1 MPSVPAGACLGQS
14 LATARRQRERVV
26 QFAISEQSAIGG
38 DHRTA
43 EPKNQAAVETE
54 PQRAPVRFTRRV
66 RHHRPFDLAQHVVYY
81 TIIRTIAPQNTV
93 SSEES
98 GLKCRSGARSAVPTG
113 LAGYFHIFFSF
124 AKKIRRKFAAIFVR
138 RHASQRRRRPHAP
151 EAHESAWSGEGWWS
165 RRNGA
170 ECQGEART
178 LSYPTPQAGARTR
191 AHPRPLGHVAARASA
206 PARPQRTSWRSR
218 RSARS
223 AGACWA
229 RIEAG

>member
-98 GLKCRSGARSAVPTG
+98 GLMCRSGARSAVPTG
-113 LAGYFHIFFSF
+113 LAGYFHIFLSF
-124 AKKIRRKFAAIFVR
+124 AKKIPAQGCRDFRKTPRVTTTPAPSRARSSRISLVGRGVVVTAQRGRMPRRSPNIKLS
-138 RHASQRRRRPHAP
+138 HASGRR
-151 EAHESAWSGEGWWS
+151 
-165 RRNGA
+165 
-170 ECQGEART
+170 
-178 LSYPTPQAGARTR
+178 
-191 AHPRPLGHVAARASA
+191 
-206 PARPQRTSWRSR
+206 
-218 RSARS
+218 
-223 AGACWA
+223 
-229 RIEAG
+229 